1 MMPAKAK
8 TPPILRVSV
17 APAPAES
24 QPAKLAVS
32 EREAAQMLSI
42 GERTLRGL
50 RNAGKVHFT
59 RVGRRVVYRVVDLDT
74 LLQRAK
80 EGGDAPP

>member
-8 TPPILRVSV
+8 APPILRVSV

-24 QPAKLAVS
+24 QPVKLAVS
-32 EREAAQMLSI
+32 ERQAANMIGI
-42 GERTLRGL
+42 GERTLRKL
-50 RNAGKVHFT
+50 RNTGQVEFT
-59 RVGRRVVYRVVDLDT
+59 RIGRRVVYRVVDLDT